1 MDEVRIGTEEVSGW
15 TEKDLAEHMAR
26 MGKVVTVPVTSGFIT
41 GIALGT
47 DVTRATRPKTI
58 KPEPLS
64 GPLDVTLVL
73 WGHCPSKKSNYRVGG
88 SGKLISDEATKSQ
101 IGILT
106 TQALFQ
112 WKCRPPVEHPEVTTT
127 FYIRSGRSDED
138 GKYVTLMDVLQHAGI
153 IVNDN
158 AKHFNGRKIHEPCV
172 FVEESEERR
181 ESWSA

>member
-1 MDEVRIGTEEVSGW
+1 MWTEAEVREHYARLKMPYPRDLVGKEEKGISIP
-15 TEKDLAEHMAR
+15 MAR
-26 MGKVVTVPVTSGFIT
+26 SP
-41 GIALGT
+41 
-47 DVTRATRPKTI
+47 RPKRLAT
-58 KPEPLS
+58 EPLS

-73 WGHCPSKKSNYRVGG
+73 WGHCPSKKSNYRVSA
-88 SGKLISDEATKSQ
+88 SGKLISDAETKSQ

-112 WKCRPPVEHPEVTTT
+112 WGQRAPVEHPEVTTT

-158 AKHFNGRKIHEPCV
+158 AAHFNGRKVHEPCV
-172 FVEESEERR
+172 FIEESEERVEIR
-181 ESWSA
+181 LVKR